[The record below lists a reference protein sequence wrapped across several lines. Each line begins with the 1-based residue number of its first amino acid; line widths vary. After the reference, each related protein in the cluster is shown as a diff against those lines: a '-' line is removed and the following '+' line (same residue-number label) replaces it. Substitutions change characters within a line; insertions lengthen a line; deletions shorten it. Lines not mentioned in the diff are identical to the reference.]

1 MKQLLINNKRT
12 QDFYS
17 DDVAESS
24 IKNWVKKEYGDV
36 IYSLEKVEK
45 IKVSKYNFFPL
56 LSGESVT
63 INLPEKPT
71 VRNGRKIEET
81 NAREGAYRF
90 AKRNGIKVTV
100 SKTNDKLIVKLRSD
114 AKTS

>member
-17 DDVAESS
+17 DDVSEAS
-24 IKNWVKKEYGDV
+24 IHNRVLRDYGNVK
-36 IYSLEKVEK
+36 YSLEKIEK

-56 LSGESVT
+56 LKGESVT

-71 VRNGRKIEET
+71 IRNGRKIEET

-90 AKRNGIKVTV
+90 AKRNDIKVTV
-100 SKTNDKLIVKLRSD
+100 SKINCKLIVKRKYD
-114 AKTS
+114 